1 MAKALK
7 TPTSVWT
14 AVFRRI
20 IQQLKND
27 PAIKR
32 VVGLDHL
39 RSWEGVPADKSEF
52 APSSNAP
59 VVRLTP
65 QPRNVDWYSPD
76 MQSGELWVQVELAV
90 QTLCIDDVA
99 DLWDIV
105 VAALQPA
112 GPAVPTSGNSFAQD
126 LVTLGA
132 ETGEIV
138 FSDPA
143 FDPQPQASDDGFFF
157 AGGHFRL
164 RVLRR
169 EYP

>member
-1 MAKALK
+1 VAKSLK

-20 IQQLKND
+20 IQQLEND
-27 PAIKR
+27 PNVKR
-32 VVGLDHL
+32 VVGLDNL
-39 RSWEGVPADKSEF
+39 RSWKGVPGDKNEF
-52 APSSNAP
+52 APTSNAP

-76 MQSGELWVQVELAV
+76 MQSGDLWVQVELAV
-90 QTLCIDDVA
+90 QSLCIDDVA
-99 DLWDIV
+99 DLWDILV
-105 VAALQPA
+105 NAIRPGAIDST
-112 GPAVPTSGNSFAQD
+112 GGSFAQD

-143 FDPQPQASDDGFFF
+143 FDPQPQASDDGLFF
-157 AGGHFRL
+157 AAGHFRL
-164 RVLRR
+164 RLLRFVN
-169 EYP
+169 P

>member
-1 MAKALK
+1 MPKSLK

-20 IQQLKND
+20 VLQLETD
-27 PAIKR
+27 PAVNR
-32 VVGLDHL
+32 VVGRDNL
-39 RSWEGVPADKSEF
+39 RSWKGVPGDK
-52 APSSNAP
+52 APFEPTSAAP

-65 QPRNVDWYSPD
+65 QPQGVDWYSED
-76 MQSGELWVQVELAV
+76 AQAGMLAVLVELAV

-105 VAALQPA
+105 VAACNPGALNST
-112 GPAVPTSGNSFAQD
+112 GGSFARD
-126 LVTLGA
+126 LVVLGA

-143 FDPQPQASDDGFFF
+143 FDPQPFAEPDGFFF
-157 AGGHFRL
+157 AAGHFRL
-164 RVLRR
+164 RIVR
-169 EYP
+169 PVS

>member
-1 MAKALK
+1 MAKVLK

-27 PAIKR
+27 PAVKR
-32 VVGLDHL
+32 VVGLENL
-39 RSWEGVPADKSEF
+39 RSWEGVPGDKNEF
-52 APSSNAP
+52 VPTSNAP

-65 QPRNVDWYSPD
+65 WPQGVDWYSPD
-76 MQSGELWVQVELAV
+76 LQAGTLSVRIELGV

-99 DLWDIV
+99 DLWDII
-105 VAALQPA
+105 VAALQP
-112 GPAVPTSGNSFAQD
+112 GGTPVPSTGTDFAQD

-157 AGGHFRL
+157 AAGHFRL
-164 RVLRR
+164 RLLRSVN
-169 EYP
+169 P